1 MSRQPR
7 TIEDILPLS
16 PLQEGLLFHSVYDRS
31 GNDVYTAQSVFELA
45 EPLETGAL
53 RAAVGGLLRRHAAL
67 RACFRER
74 KSGDWAQLVLRDV
87 EPVWQETDLSG
98 LPEAERIAEADRI
111 VAEDRIRRFDLSRPP
126 LMRCTLLRLGGGTYR
141 FLLTSHHLLFD
152 GWSQPVLA
160 RELFALYESRG
171 ATDEL
176 PPVRPYRD
184 YLSWLARQDRDEAVR
199 AWSEA
204 LDGIT
209 DATLVAPGADRD
221 PVVPEE
227 VRLELTE
234 ADTTALL
241 NWARENG
248 LTLSTVVQGAWALV
262 LNAMTGRDDVVTGV
276 TVNGRPPEVA
286 GVESMVGL
294 FINTVPLRHRI
305 RYDESLTAMLRRL
318 QSEQSLLLA
327 HQHIG
332 LAEIQRQ
339 AGVGELFDTLC
350 VFQNYPSSGAG
361 RRTSTGSLHV
371 KRVDNRDATHYPLAL
386 ITAPGDRL
394 GFRLDHR
401 PDTFDRAGAEAVLDR
416 LAKVLDALIRD
427 PERSVSDLDVLSG
440 EESRRVVVEWNATGA
455 VVPSVSLADLFVE
468 QVGRTPDAVALV
480 FEGVSLSYAELD
492 ARACGVAE
500 LLVARGVGVGD
511 RVGVMVPRSV
521 ELVVAL
527 LAVHKVGGA
536 YVPVDVDYP
545 VERVR
550 YVVGDAAPALLLTVS
565 GVSVDVPGVPVV
577 CVEGVGAGSAGG
589 FVPRALPGGAA
600 YVMYTSG
607 STGRPKGVVVPHQGI
622 VNRLLWLQSQDPLAA
637 GDRLLQKTPAGFDV
651 SVPEFF
657 WPLITGATLVVAR
670 PEGHRDPAYL
680 ADVIRQEKITSV
692 HFVPSMLGAFLSEPA
707 AAECTS
713 LTRVFCSGEAF
724 PAELRDRFT
733 GVLDARL
740 HNLYG
745 PTEASIEVTHFEC
758 TGGAGG
764 GVSVPMGRPV
774 WNTSVFVLDGGLR
787 PVAPGVV
794 GELYLAGVQ
803 LAHGYWGRAGLSAER
818 FVACP
823 FGVAGARMYR
833 TGDLV
838 RWTVSGDLVF
848 VGRVDDQV
856 KIRGQRVELGEVQ
869 AVVAA
874 APGVGQ
880 CVVVAREEGVGD
892 WRLVAYVVAV
902 AGGVVD
908 GGVVREWVA
917 GKLPEGMV
925 PSAVVVLDG
934 LPVTVNGKLDRG
946 ALPAPE
952 YRVGAGRLPR
962 GPREEI
968 LCGLFAEVLGVPRV
982 GVDDSFFDLGGHS
995 LLVTRLVSRV
1005 RTVFDAELAIRQ
1017 VFENTTVAQL
1027 AAVLDSTAAAR
1038 TRVTRPETS
1047 PDRLPLSLAQERLWF
1062 LHRFEGPAAT
1072 YNLPLVLDLS
1082 GHLDRAA
1089 LRAAL
1094 ADVVARH
1101 APLRTVFA
1109 EDSESA
1115 HQIIRDDVTPEFTAV
1130 RVDAERLDEELARA
1144 ARHPFD
1150 LTTEAPCRTWLFELP
1165 DDRYV
1170 LLFLVHHIAA
1180 DGWSVRVLS
1189 DDLATAYTARCSG
1202 AAPQW
1207 AELPLSYADYAV
1219 WQREVLGSGDDA
1231 DSLLG
1236 GQLAFWREALAG
1248 LPEEL
1253 VLPVDRPRPAVA
1265 SYRGE
1270 RLEFEVPVELHAR
1283 VVEVALQHRVS
1294 VFMVVQAALAV
1305 LLSRLGAGTDVPI
1318 GTPVAGRTDEAV
1330 ERLVGCFVN
1339 TLVLRND
1346 LSGEPTF
1353 AELLERVRETDL
1365 AAYAHQD
1372 LPFERLV
1379 EELNPERS
1387 LARHPLFQIMLASA
1401 EGGTRDLDGLPGLT
1415 ARPRQVGTSTA
1426 QFDLYLTIKE
1436 RRAARDAGAQ
1446 GIGCSLEFG
1455 TDLYDLG
1462 TARSMADRLLR
1473 ILDAATEAPG
1483 TAIADFDVLEPDE
1496 RERVL
1501 SHWNDTATT
1510 LPAAPTTGSPSEL
1523 IAQRAAHTPD
1533 APAVEYEGRT
1543 LTYRELD
1550 TAANRLAH
1558 HLIAHG
1564 CGPER
1569 YVALALPRTEQLI
1582 VAMLAVLKAGAAYL
1596 PVDPDFPADR
1606 IAMMVAEASPALL
1619 LTTSEAAGA
1628 LPEDC
1633 SDRVV
1638 RLDAEETRSAIGA
1651 RPDHAPTDADR
1662 TAPSHP
1668 AHPAYVIYTSGST
1681 GRPKGVVVPRG
1692 GLLNFLRDMSH
1703 RVVMAAGDRLLA
1715 VTTVGFDIAALEIF
1729 GPLLNGATTVLAG
1742 ADTARDPAA
1751 LRALLAD
1758 RNITVMQATPS
1769 LWHAITGDGGAAGL
1783 RGVRVLTGGEPLPA
1797 DLARTLRRNASS
1809 VLNLYGP
1816 TETTV
1821 WSAAADIGERSEAAP
1836 DIGTPIANTRT
1847 YVLDRALRPVP
1858 PGVPGELYIAGAG
1871 VVRGYLARHDL
1882 TAERFVA
1889 DPYGALH
1896 GATGSRM
1903 YRTGDLARWTADGR
1917 LHFVGR
1923 ADDQVKLRGF
1933 RIELGEIETAVGSH
1947 PDVRRAAAAVREDRP
1962 GDKRLVVYVV
1972 PADGRLPQPAR
1983 LREHAAAALPDYMVP
1998 SAFVTLEALPLT
2010 PNGKLDRKAL
2020 PAPARDG
2027 GTDGEGR
2034 EPRSPREEILCALFA
2049 EVLGVPRVTI
2059 DDDLFDLGGHSLL
2072 ATRLISRIRATLGAE
2087 LPLRAL
2093 FEAPTVARLAP
2104 RLDGADRARQAV
2116 TAGPRPDRLPLSYA
2130 QERLWFLNRY
2140 EGPSATYN
2148 MPLALRLTGRLD
2160 EQALRAALAD
2170 LVTRH
2175 EPLRTVF
2182 AEDDHGPYQ
2191 IVRDAAPLV
2200 PETVSVLPDELD
2212 ERLAEAAGYGFDLAA
2227 EPPVRAWL
2235 LRLPEPADGTDPEQV
2250 LLLLVHHIA
2259 ADGWS
2264 LPVLSRDLNAAY
2276 TARRAGRQPDWRP
2289 LPVGYADYALWQ
2301 RRVIG
2306 DGAAAG
2312 TTGAA
2317 DPADTPVTRQ
2327 LDHWRTALEG
2337 LPEEIPLPADRS
2349 RPAVPTHR
2357 GDRVGFAVP
2366 PALHAELARLAR
2378 ENHCSLFMVVQAAVA
2393 TLLSRLGG
2401 GTDIPLGSPVAGR
2414 ADEAVEDLVGCF
2426 VNTLVL
2432 RTDLSG
2438 DPTFPQLLERVRETD
2453 LAAYAHQDVPF
2464 ERLVEELN
2472 PERSAARQPLFQV
2485 LLVVDNAVRDGAV
2498 HPLPG
2503 VTAAVQ
2509 RVSTGVARFDLLLS
2523 FSERRDQNGAP
2534 AGMDAAL
2541 EFSTDLFDRVTADEM
2556 TGRLLRLMD
2565 AVTTGRDQSVH
2576 AIDVLGP
2583 QERELVLTRWNDTA
2597 REVPAV
2603 TLPGLFERQAART
2616 PDAPAVVGAG
2626 TTLTYRELNTR
2637 ANRLA
2642 RHLISR
2648 GAGPERCVALA
2659 MPRSERWIVALLAT
2673 LKTGAAWLPVDPGLP
2688 AERREFMLADSR
2700 PVLVLGA
2707 DEPEPA
2713 DGPGPSPLPSD
2724 GDVTD
2729 AERSTPLRPCHP
2741 AYIMYT
2747 SGSTGRPKAVVMPA
2761 EALVNLLDWHSATL
2775 PGGEGTVTAQFTA
2788 ISFDVSAQEIL
2799 STLMYGKTLALC
2811 PEDVRRDPDALAAWL
2826 DRHRVAELY
2835 APNLVVDAVCRA
2847 ADEQGLALPALHHI
2861 AQAGEA
2867 LTPGGAIQRF
2877 HARRP
2882 GHRLH
2887 NHYGPTET
2895 HVVTA
2900 HTLPDDPAAWPGSAP
2915 IGRPVGNTRA
2925 YVLDSRLRP
2934 VPVGTAGE
2942 LHIAGTGLARGYWD
2956 RPSLTAERFVAC
2968 PFGRPG
2974 ERMYRTG
2981 DLARWNRDGELE
2993 YLGRA
2998 DEQVKIR
3005 GFRVE
3010 PGEVEARLGDHP
3022 DVARAAVVV
3031 REDTPGDKR
3040 LVAYVVPVD
3049 GAVPDP
3055 EALRAHTADT
3065 LPEYMVPSAVL
3076 ALAALPLTPNGKLDR
3091 RALPVPRYGPDSGG
3105 RAPRSPREE
3114 LLCGLFA
3121 EVLGTAEVSIDDDF
3135 FALGGH
3141 SLLVTRLVNRVRATL
3156 SAEIS
3161 VRQVFESP
3169 TVAALGT
3176 ALDGAERGRTP
3187 VTAATPR
3194 PARLPLS
3201 FAQQRLWFLERLQ
3214 GPSPTYTMPAAVRI
3228 SGRID
3233 TGALRQA
3240 LADTVARHEALRTL
3254 YAEDAEGPHQVVLD
3268 PGTEPELHTVATTG
3282 DELDRRVAE
3291 AARRPFDIR
3300 SGLPVRWHLFTLA
3313 EDDHVLLMLMHHI
3326 AGDGWSMPLVGRDI
3340 GAAYAARCAGERP
3353 DLPPLPVQYADYAL
3367 WQRALLGEEGDPD
3380 SVRARQL
3387 DHWRETLSGS
3397 PQELTLPI
3405 DRPRPAN
3412 ASHQGDLVGFE
3423 IPAGLYARL
3432 RLLAQE
3438 TRSSLFMVLQAGL
3451 AALLTRLG
3459 AGTDIPLGAPAAGRT
3474 DDAVGEVVGVFVTT
3488 LVLRTDTSGDPTFAE
3503 LIERVRRTDLA
3514 AYAHQDIPFERLV
3527 EVLAPERSLSRN
3539 PLFQVALAL
3548 NNTARTGVSEAL
3560 TLSGTDIAPY
3570 EVSTATAKVD
3580 LAFALHERPGAHQ
3593 DGLHGVLE
3601 YSTDLFDRD
3610 TVAELAERFVR
3621 LLESAS
3627 ADPGRR
3633 IGEAEVLDAGERHRV
3648 LERWSTTGDA
3658 LPPRTLRAMFEERA
3672 ARTPEHIAVESGG
3685 QRLSYAE
3692 LNARANR
3699 LARLLA
3705 AAGAGP
3711 EGLVAL
3717 VLPRGETWVVAMLA
3731 VVKAGAAWVPVDPA
3745 YPADRIAYMI
3755 DDAAPVLVLADSGT
3769 RAVAESALGAAATE
3783 RLVDL
3788 DAPTVRERIAA
3799 SADTDPAEGD
3809 RSVGVARA
3817 DNTAYVIYTSGS
3829 TGRPKGVAV
3838 SHRGLN
3844 SLLTSHI
3851 ENLAMDTSSRVL
3863 QLMSLSFDAAVADV
3877 TQALVSGATLVL
3889 GPADVRLTG
3898 DELADLLTGR
3908 AATHVL
3914 LPPPLL
3920 ATVPEERATTLR
3932 TVMTGGDAFGPEL
3945 ARRWTRGGR
3954 RVIDAYGPTEATVT
3968 ATMSAPLAEGEAP
3981 HIGRPVAGTRVYVL
3995 DEGLRPVPPGVG
4007 GELYIAGAGLARGY
4021 VRRAALTAERFVAC
4035 PFGGPGARM
4044 YRTGDLVRWRRDG
4057 TLEFLGRAD
4066 DQVKIRGVRVEPG
4079 EIRAAVADLPG
4090 VARAEVV
4097 VREDTPGDQRLV
4109 AYVVPADGASPTP
4122 AALRA
4127 GLALTLPGHLLP
4139 SAFVLLD
4146 AVPLTPN
4153 GKLDRTALPVP
4164 EHTAEGPRREPRTP
4178 REEIL
4183 CALFAEVLGVRQV
4196 SVDDSF
4202 FDLGGHSLLATRL
4215 AGRIR
4220 TVLRTEVAV
4229 RTLFDSPTVAGL
4241 AAALDGAA
4249 GTRAPLTA
4257 GPRPDR
4263 TPLSY
4268 GQQRLWFLNRF
4279 EGPGAGYN
4287 MPLSLRLSGP
4297 LDRAALADALH
4308 SVVVRHEPLRTAFGE
4323 DDQGAYQRVL
4333 DADEADIRLAVL
4345 HVTEEELDDRLAV
4358 EARHPFDL
4366 STELPLRATLFALA
4380 EDEHV
4385 LLLLMHHIAADGW
4398 SIPLLARDLTRAYTA
4413 RLKGEEPDTP
4423 GLPVTYTDYTRWQRE
4438 LLGSQDDPDS
4448 EIGAQLA
4455 YWTRELR
4462 GLPEELAL
4470 PTDRPRPA
4478 SPSYRG
4484 DRFEITVPDALHA
4497 RLREVA
4503 QAHDASVF
4511 IVLQAALATLLYRI
4525 GGGSDIPVGS
4535 PIAGRTDEALDDL
4548 VGFFVNTLVLRTDVS
4563 GGPTFA
4569 ELVER
4574 VRETVLSA
4582 YAHQDV
4588 PFERLVDALS
4598 PERTLARHPLFQ
4610 VVLSLN
4616 NTDPVAPG
4624 GDAGSH
4630 GLRVTAH
4637 PVGTGTSGFDL
4648 LFGFGEVPARDG
4660 APGGMYCSVEYSTDL
4675 FDEGT
4680 VRAVAD
4686 RYLRLLDAVTSDP
4699 ELSVD
4704 LVDVLEPAE
4713 RELVLGT
4720 WNDTARELPRE
4731 TWPSLFEAQVRRTPH
4746 GTAVEYESTA
4756 VSYAELDA
4764 RANRLAHHL
4773 IDLGVGPE
4781 QFVAVALPRTDELV
4795 VALVALLKAGAA
4807 YLPIDP
4813 NYPAERIAYMLGE
4826 ARPALFVT
4834 TAPTAA
4840 TLPAGDAPRLLLD
4853 DPATRSA
4860 VAARPAHD
4868 PADTDRTAPL
4878 RLDGAAYTIYTSG
4891 STGRPKGVVVPHT
4904 GLASLAAAHA
4914 EKLALDDASRVLQL
4928 VSPNFDAA
4936 IGDFV
4941 MTLLTGAT
4949 MVLGPVSGLVGG
4961 DELADLIT
4969 RARVTHTAL
4978 PPTLLATLDPER
4990 APTLRGVLMGG
5001 ESFSAELAQRWSQAG
5016 VRVINVYGA
5025 TESTVLTTMSDP
5037 LRGDTVPDAGGPI
5050 PNDRLYVLDSALN
5063 PVPPGVTG
5071 EAYLAGEGVA
5081 RGYLN
5086 RPGLSAE
5093 RFVADPFGPA
5103 GARMYRTGDLVRW
5116 TSDGSVV
5123 FVGRADEQ
5131 VKIRGFRVELSEI
5144 EAVLAQ
5150 HTSVAQGMVT
5160 VREDRSGDRRLVAYL
5175 VGAAGEVDPGEI
5187 RAHLTR
5193 SLPDYMIPAALIG
5206 IEEFPLTPN
5215 GKLDRT
5221 ALPAPDFGT
5230 GSPGGAEPGNERE
5243 RLLCE
5248 LIADVLGLEE
5258 IGADQEF
5265 FALGGDSIMSIQLAS
5280 RARRRGLV
5288 ISAKDVFEHKTAA
5301 ALARVATETD
5311 GASVEEEGAGI
5322 GPLPLTPIMHWF
5334 AELGGPVDE
5343 LHQWRV
5349 LQAPDG
5355 CDQDRLT
5362 ATVQALLDHHDA
5374 LRLRLTVDPGGPRE
5388 GEGAGDGWRLEVSG
5402 PGTVPAG
5409 PMVRRVD
5416 CAGMDEDACLKLMVE
5431 HAHAARERLSLEA
5444 GTLVQAVWFDRGA
5457 EEAGRIFLSVHHIA
5471 VDGVSWRILLPD
5483 IEEAWQ
5489 AVAAGQPPALQPV
5502 GTSLRGW
5509 ALRLADWAQ
5518 HPARETELAHW
5529 QEVLSH
5535 DEPLI
5540 GKRPLDPER
5549 DVNERGATLARS
5561 LSPDLTQ
5568 AVLTTVPET
5577 FRTGVDEV
5585 LLTALAMAVAELR
5598 GDGTT
5603 GVLVDL
5609 EGHGRE
5615 EETLPG
5621 TELSRTVG
5629 WFTNMYPVRLDTGVY
5644 DHAEA
5649 LAAGP
5654 AAGQV
5659 LKRIKEQLRAV
5670 PENGIGYGALRHLN
5684 PRTARGLAGRPG
5696 AQIGFN
5702 YLGRFTETET
5712 TEGSTDWSVLADLSG
5727 VGGQAPGMRLP
5738 HAVDLAAVTRDGANG
5753 PELTAHWLYAKH
5765 VLSQEEVRRLA
5776 DAWFRALEALVEHA
5790 RRPATGGYTP
5800 SDMPLVELSQ
5810 SEIDLLEG
5818 DWRMSE

>member
-1 MSRQPR
+1 M
-7 TIEDILPLS
+7 
-16 PLQEGLLFHSVYDRS
+16 YDRS

-45 EPLETGAL
+45 DPLDTDAL

-74 KSGDWAQLVLRDV
+74 KSGEWAQLVLRDV
-87 EPVWQETDLSG
+87 EPVWQEIDLSD
-98 LPEAERIAEADRI
+98 LPEAERVAEADRI
-111 VAEDRIRRFDLSRPP
+111 VAEDRIRRFDLAKPP
-126 LMRCTLLRLGGGTYR
+126 LMRCTLLRLGGGIYR

-171 ATDEL
+171 AVDEL

-184 YLSWLARQDRDEAVR
+184 YLAWLARQDRDEAVR

-204 LDGIT
+204 LDGID

-227 VRLELTE
+227 VRLELSE
-234 ADTTALL
+234 ADTTTLL
-241 NWARENG
+241 NWARESG

-305 RYDESLTAMLRRL
+305 RYDESLAAMLRRL
-318 QSEQSLLLA
+318 QGEQALLLA

-332 LAEIQRQ
+332 LSEIQRQ
-339 AGVGELFDTLC
+339 AGAGELFDTLC

-361 RRTSTGSLHV
+361 RRRSTGSLHV
-371 KRVDNRDATHYPLAL
+371 NRVDNRDATHYPLAL

-394 GFRLDHR
+394 GFRLDYR
-401 PDTFDRAGAEAVLDR
+401 PDTVDRAGAEAVLDR

-427 PERSVSDLDVLSG
+427 PDGRVSDLDVLSG
-440 EESRRVVVEWNATGA
+440 EELRRVVVEWNATES
-455 VVPSVSLADLFVE
+455 VVPSASLADLFVE

-480 FEGVSLSYAELD
+480 SGDESLTYAELD

-500 LLVARGVGVGD
+500 LLAARGVETGD

-521 ELVVAL
+521 ELMVAL
-527 LAVHKVGGA
+527 LAVHKAGAA

-545 VERVR
+545 VDRVR
-550 YVVGDAAPALLLTVS
+550 YVLDDAAPSLVLTVS

-577 CVEGVGAGSAGG
+577 CVDEVGPGKSGG
-589 FVPRALPGGAA
+589 FAPRALPESPA

-622 VNRLLWLQSQDPLAA
+622 VNRLLWLQSQEPLTAD
-637 GDRLLQKTPAGFDV
+637 DRLLQKTPAGFDV

-657 WPLITGATLVVAR
+657 WPLITGATLVLAR
-670 PEGHRDPAYL
+670 PDGHRDPAYL
-680 ADVIRQEKITSV
+680 AEVIRQEKITSV
-692 HFVPSMLGAFLSEPA
+692 HFVPSMLGAFLSEPT

-713 LTRVFCSGEAF
+713 LARVFCSGEAF

-733 GVLDARL
+733 AVLDARL

-758 TGGAGG
+758 TGGTGG
-764 GVSVPMGRPV
+764 DVSVPMGRPV

-803 LAHGYWGRAGLSAER
+803 LAYGYWGRAGLSAER

-823 FGVAGARMYR
+823 FGSSGSRMYR

-838 RWTVSGDLVF
+838 RWTASGDLVF

-874 APGVGQ
+874 VPGVGQ
-880 CVVVAREEGVGD
+880 SVVVAREEGVGD
-892 WRLVAYVVAV
+892 WRLVAYVVSSPDV
-902 AGGVVD
+902 VVD
-908 GGVVREWVA
+908 AGVVREWVA
-917 GKLPEGMV
+917 ERLPEGMV
-925 PSAVVVLDG
+925 PSAVVVLDA
-934 LPVTVNGKLDRG
+934 LPVTVNGKLDRR

-952 YRVGAGRLPR
+952 YQVGAGRLPR

-1005 RTVFDAELAIRQ
+1005 RTVFDAELPIRQ
-1017 VFENTTVAQL
+1017 VFENSTVAQL
-1027 AAVLDSTAAAR
+1027 AALLDSAASAR
-1038 TRVTRPETS
+1038 TKVTRPQTS

-1072 YNLPLVLDLS
+1072 YNLPLVLELS
-1082 GHLDRAA
+1082 GRLDQEA

-1101 APLRTVFA
+1101 APLRTLFA
-1109 EDSESA
+1109 EDAEGA
-1115 HQIIRDDVTPEFTAV
+1115 HQIVRDDIAPEFTTL
-1130 RVDAERLDEELARA
+1130 RVDADRLDEELARA

-1150 LTTEAPCRTWLFELP
+1150 LTAETPSRTWLFDLG

-1180 DGWSVRVLS
+1180 DGWSVRVLGA
-1189 DDLATAYTARCSG
+1189 DLATAYTARCSA

-1219 WQREVLGSGDDA
+1219 WQRDVLGSGDDP

-1236 GQLAFWREALAG
+1236 GQLAYWRAALAG

-1253 VLPVDRPRPAVA
+1253 ALPVDRPRPAVA
-1265 SYRGE
+1265 SYEGE
-1270 RLEFEVPVELHAR
+1270 RLEFEVPAELHAR

-1401 EGGTRDLDGLPGLT
+1401 EGRARDLNGLPGLT
-1415 ARPRQVGTSTA
+1415 SRPRQVGTSTA
-1426 QFDLYLTIKE
+1426 QFDLYLTIQE
-1436 RRAARDAGAQ
+1436 RRAHADASAE

-1455 TDLYDLG
+1455 TDLYDRA
-1462 TARSMADRLLR
+1462 TAQSLADRLVRL
-1473 ILDAATEAPG
+1473 LGAATEAPE
-1483 TAIADFDVLEPDE
+1483 TAIADLDLLDPAERDQVLAA
-1496 RERVL
+1496 
-1501 SHWNDTATT
+1501 WNDTATA
-1510 LPAAPTTGSPSEL
+1510 LPAAARAVASPSEL
-1523 IAQRAAHTPD
+1523 FAEQAARTPD
-1533 APAVEYEGRT
+1533 AAAVEYEGRT

-1558 HLIAHG
+1558 HLIERG

-1569 YVALALPRTEQLI
+1569 YVALALPRTEQLL
-1582 VAMLAVLKAGAAYL
+1582 VAMLAVLKTGAAYL

-1606 IAMMVAEASPALL
+1606 IAMMVEEAAPALL
-1619 LTTSEAAGA
+1619 LTTTEAADA
-1628 LPEDC
+1628 LPQGYA
-1633 SDRVV
+1633 DRVV
-1638 RLDAEETRSAIGA
+1638 RLDAEATRTAVAA

-1662 TAPSHP
+1662 TAPAHP
-1668 AHPAYVIYTSGST
+1668 DHPAYAIYTSGST

-1692 GLLNFLRDMSH
+1692 GLLNFLRDMGD
-1703 RVVMAAGDRLLA
+1703 RVALVPGDRLLA

-1729 GPLLNGATTVLAG
+1729 GPLLNGATVVLAG
-1742 ADTARDPAA
+1742 SETARDAVA
-1751 LRALLAD
+1751 LRALLGGGD
-1758 RNITVMQATPS
+1758 ITVMQATPS
-1769 LWHAITGDGGAAGL
+1769 LWHAITSDGGGAEL

-1797 DLARTLRRNASS
+1797 DLARTLHRHADS
-1809 VLNLYGP
+1809 VVNLYGP

-1821 WSAAADIGERSEAAP
+1821 WSAAAHVDERVASSP

-1882 TAERFVA
+1882 TSERFVA

-1896 GATGSRM
+1896 GDTGSRM
-1903 YRTGDLARWTADGR
+1903 YRTGDLARWSADGR
-1917 LHFVGR
+1917 LRFVGR

-1972 PADGRLPQPAR
+1972 PADGRVPVAAR
-1983 LREHAAAALPDYMVP
+1983 LREHAAASLPDYMVP

-2020 PAPARDG
+2020 PAPARGADG
-2027 GTDGEGR
+2027 TGAAGR
-2034 EPRSPREEILCALFA
+2034 APRSPREEILCALFA
-2049 EVLGVPRVTI
+2049 EVLGLPDITI

-2072 ATRLISRIRATLGAE
+2072 ATRLISRIRATLGVE

-2104 RLDGADRARQAV
+2104 RLDDADRARQAV
-2116 TAGPRPDRLPLSYA
+2116 TAAPRPARLPLSYA

-2160 EQALRAALAD
+2160 EEALRAALTD
-2170 LVTRH
+2170 LVERH

-2191 IVRDAAPLV
+2191 IVRDTVPLV
-2200 PETVSVLPDELD
+2200 PETVSVLPGELD
-2212 ERLAEAAGYGFDLAA
+2212 ERLAEAARYGFDLAA
-2227 EPPVRAWL
+2227 ELPARAWL
-2235 LRLPEPADGTDPEQV
+2235 LRLPEPADPADREQV

-2276 TARRAGRQPDWRP
+2276 TARCAGRKPDWQP

-2306 DGAAAG
+2306 DGGADGAGDDAG
-2312 TTGAA
+2312 TTGAI
-2317 DPADTPVTRQ
+2317 DPADTLIGRQ
-2327 LDHWRTALEG
+2327 LDHWRTALDG
-2337 LPEEIPLPADRS
+2337 LPEEISLPADRP

-2357 GDRVGFAVP
+2357 GDRIDFTVP
-2366 PALHAELARLAR
+2366 AALHGELARLAR

-2393 TLLSRLGG
+2393 TLLSRLGA

-2438 DPTFPQLLERVRETD
+2438 DPTFGQLLERVRETD
-2453 LAAYAHQDVPF
+2453 LAAYANQDVPF

-2485 LLVVDNAVRDGAV
+2485 LLVLNNAVRDGAV
-2498 HPLPG
+2498 QPLPG
-2503 VTAAVQ
+2503 VTAGVQ
-2509 RVSTGVARFDLLLS
+2509 QVSTGVARFDLLVS
-2523 FSERRDQNGAP
+2523 FSERRGQDGAP

-2541 EFSTDLFDRVTADEM
+2541 EFSTDLFDRATADEL

-2565 AVTTGRDQSVH
+2565 AVSTAPDQTVG

-2583 QERELVLTRWNDTA
+2583 EERALVVERWNDTA
-2597 REVPAV
+2597 REVPAT
-2603 TLPGLFERQAART
+2603 TLPALFERQAART
-2616 PDAPAVVGAG
+2616 PETRAVVGSDA
-2626 TTLTYRELNTR
+2626 TLTYRELNAR

-2642 RHLISR
+2642 RHLIGR
-2648 GAGPERCVALA
+2648 GAGPETRVALA
-2659 MPRSERWIVALLAT
+2659 MPRSERWVVALLAV
-2673 LKTGAAWLPVDPGLP
+2673 LKSGAAWLPIAPELP
-2688 AERREFMLADSR
+2688 LERAEFMLADSR
-2700 PVLVLGA
+2700 PVLVLRG
-2707 DEPEPA
+2707 DEPELADDFGRAPRPA
-2713 DGPGPSPLPSD
+2713 DD
-2724 GDVTD
+2724 DVTD
-2729 AERSTPLRPCHP
+2729 AERSAPLLPDHP

-2747 SGSTGRPKAVVMPA
+2747 SGSTGRPKAVVMPSGA
-2761 EALVNLLDWHSATL
+2761 MVNLLDWHSSTL
-2775 PGGEGTVTAQFTA
+2775 PGEGGTVTAQFTA

-2799 STLMYGKTLALC
+2799 STLLYGKTLALC

-2826 DRHRVAELY
+2826 DEYRVAELY

-2847 ADEQGLALPALHHI
+2847 ADEQGLELSALRHI

-2867 LTPGGAIQRF
+2867 LTPGGAIQHF

-2900 HTLPDDPAAWPGSAP
+2900 HTLADDPARWPGSAP

-2925 YVLDSRLRP
+2925 YVLDSGLRP
-2934 VPVGTAGE
+2934 VPVGTPGE
-2942 LHIAGTGLARGYWD
+2942 LHIAGAGLARGYWD
-2956 RPSLTAERFVAC
+2956 RQDLTAERFVAC
-2968 PFGRPG
+2968 PFGNPG

-2981 DLARWNRDGELE
+2981 DLARWNREGELE
-2993 YLGRA
+2993 YLGRV
-2998 DEQVKIR
+2998 DDQVKIR
-3005 GFRVE
+3005 GFRIE
-3010 PGEVEARLGDHP
+3010 PGEVEACLGGHP

-3040 LVAYVVPVD
+3040 IVAYVVPVD
-3049 GAVPDP
+3049 GAALDT
-3055 EALRAHTADT
+3055 EALRTHTAGT

-3076 ALAALPLTPNGKLDR
+3076 VLPALPLTTNGKLDR
-3091 RALPVPRYGPDSGG
+3091 RALPVPQYGTDHGG

-3121 EVLGTAEVSIDDDF
+3121 EVLGVAEVSIDDDF

-3141 SLLVTRLVNRVRATL
+3141 SLLVTRLVNRIRATL
-3156 SAEIS
+3156 SAELS

-3169 TVAALGT
+3169 TVAALST

-3187 VTAATPR
+3187 VTAVTPR
-3194 PARLPLS
+3194 PDRLPLS

-3228 SGRID
+3228 TGRID
-3233 TGALRQA
+3233 IDALRQA
-3240 LADTVARHEALRTL
+3240 LADTVARHEALRTV

-3268 PGTEPELHTVATTG
+3268 PGTAPELHTVATTEE
-3282 DELDRRVAE
+3282 ELAERVAD

-3300 SGLPVRWHLFTLA
+3300 TELPVRWHLFSLA
-3313 EDDHVLLMLMHHI
+3313 EDEHVLLMLMHHI
-3326 AGDGWSMPLVGRDI
+3326 AGDGWSMPLIGRDI

-3353 DLPPLPVQYADYAL
+3353 GRPPLPVQYADYAL
-3367 WQRALLGEEGDPD
+3367 WERAVLGDEGDAD
-3380 SVRARQL
+3380 SVQARQL
-3387 DHWRETLSGS
+3387 DHWRKTLSGS
-3397 PQELTLPI
+3397 PQELVLPT
-3405 DRPRPAN
+3405 DRARPAT

-3423 IPAGLYARL
+3423 IPAELYGRL

-3459 AGTDIPLGAPAAGRT
+3459 AGTDIPLGAPAAGRG

-3503 LIERVRRTDLA
+3503 LIERVRGTDLA
-3514 AYAHQDIPFERLV
+3514 AYAHQDVPFERLV

-3548 NNTARTGVSEAL
+3548 NNTARSGVSEAL
-3560 TLSGTDIAPY
+3560 TLTGTDIAPY

-3580 LAFALHERPGAHQ
+3580 LAFALHERPEAHQ

-3601 YSTDLFDRD
+3601 YSTDLFDRE
-3610 TVAELAERFVR
+3610 TVADLAERFVR
-3621 LLESAS
+3621 LLDSAS
-3627 ADPGRR
+3627 AEPGRR
-3633 IGEAEVLDAGERHRV
+3633 IGEADVLDAGERRRV
-3648 LERWSTTGDA
+3648 LESWSATGDA
-3658 LPPRTLRAMFEERA
+3658 LPPRTLRAMVEEQV
-3672 ARTPEHIAVESGG
+3672 ARTPEHIAVESGER
-3685 QRLSYAE
+3685 RLSYAE

-3699 LARLLA
+3699 LARVLA
-3705 AAGAGP
+3705 AEGAGP
-3711 EGLVAL
+3711 ESLVAL
-3717 VLPRGETWVVAMLA
+3717 VLPRGESWMVAMLA
-3731 VVKAGAAWVPVDPA
+3731 AVKAGAAWVPVDPN

-3755 DDAAPVLVLADSGT
+3755 DDAAPVLVLADADT
-3769 RAVAESALGAAATE
+3769 RGAAAEALGAAGTE

-3788 DAPTVRERIAA
+3788 DAPAVRARLAA
-3799 SADTDPAEGD
+3799 ARDTDPEEGGD
-3809 RSVGVARA
+3809 VAA
-3817 DNTAYVIYTSGS
+3817 ACPDNTAYVIYTSGS

-3838 SHRGLN
+3838 THRGLN

-3889 GPADVRLTG
+3889 GPADARLTG
-3898 DELADLLTGR
+3898 DELADLMTER
-3908 AATHVL
+3908 AATHIL

-3920 ATVPEERATTLR
+3920 ATVPEERVTTLR
-3932 TVMTGGDAFGPEL
+3932 AVMTGGDAFGPEL

-3954 RVIDAYGPTEATVT
+3954 RIIDAYGPTEATVT
-3968 ATMSAPLAEGEAP
+3968 ATMSAPLAEGETP

-3995 DEGLRPVPPGVG
+3995 DEGLNPVPPGVG
-4007 GELYIAGAGLARGY
+4007 GELYISGAGLARGY

-4035 PFGGPGARM
+4035 PFGGPGERM

-4097 VREDTPGDQRLV
+4097 VREDRPGDRSLV

-4122 AALRA
+4122 SALRA
-4127 GLALTLPGHLLP
+4127 DLALTLPDHLLP

-4146 AVPLTPN
+4146 AMPLTPN
-4153 GKLDRTALPVP
+4153 GKLDRAALPAP
-4164 EHTAEGPRREPRTP
+4164 ERTAEGPRREPRSP

-4183 CALFAEVLGVRQV
+4183 CGLFAEVLGVEQV
-4196 SVDDSF
+4196 FIDDSF

-4215 AGRIR
+4215 ASRIR
-4220 TVLRTEVAV
+4220 TVLRTEVGI
-4229 RTLFDSPTVAGL
+4229 RTLFDAPTVAGL
-4241 AAALDGAA
+4241 AAALDGGPGGRAA
-4249 GTRAPLTA
+4249 LTA

-4263 TPLSY
+4263 VPLSY

-4279 EGPGAGYN
+4279 EGPSAGYN

-4297 LDRAALADALH
+4297 LDRAALAAALR
-4308 SVVVRHEPLRTAFGE
+4308 SVVARHAPLRTAFGE
-4323 DDQGAYQRVL
+4323 DDEGAFQRVL
-4333 DADEADIRLAVL
+4333 TPEEADIGLVVL
-4345 HVTEEELDDRLAV
+4345 PVTAEELDDRLAA

-4366 STELPLRATLFALA
+4366 STELPLRARLFALSD
-4380 EDEHV
+4380 DEHV

-4413 RLKGEEPDTP
+4413 RLEGEEPTSAE
-4423 GLPVTYTDYTRWQRE
+4423 LPVTYTDYTLWQRE

-4448 EIGAQLA
+4448 EIGSQLA
-4455 YWTRELR
+4455 YWTKTLS

-4484 DRFEITVPDALHA
+4484 DRFDITVPDALHA

-4511 IVLQAALATLLYRI
+4511 IVLQAALATLLYRV

-4535 PIAGRTDEALDDL
+4535 PVAGRTDEALDDL

-4569 ELVER
+4569 ELIGR
-4574 VRETVLSA
+4574 VRETVLDA

-4616 NTDPVAPG
+4616 NTDPVPPG
-4624 GDAGSH
+4624 TEAGSH
-4630 GLRVTAH
+4630 GLSVTPH

-4660 APGGMYCSVEYSTDL
+4660 ADGGMYCSVEYSTDL
-4675 FDEGT
+4675 FDEST
-4680 VRAVAD
+4680 VRGIAD
-4686 RYLRLLDAVTSDP
+4686 RYLRLLDAVTRDP
-4699 ELSVD
+4699 GLSVD
-4704 LVDVLEPAE
+4704 RVDVLEPAE

-4731 TWPSLFEAQVRRTPH
+4731 TWPSLFEAQAARTPH
-4746 GTAVEYESTA
+4746 GIAVECQGTA
-4756 VSYAELDA
+4756 VSYAELNA

-4795 VALVALLKAGAA
+4795 VALVALLKAGAG

-4813 NYPAERIAYMLGE
+4813 NYPADRIAYMLGQ
-4826 ARPALFVT
+4826 ARPTLFVT
-4834 TAPTAA
+4834 TSETAA
-4840 TLPAGDAPRLLLD
+4840 TLPVGDAPRLLLD
-4853 DPATRSA
+4853 DPATRTA
-4860 VAARPAHD
+4860 VADRPAHD
-4868 PADTDRTAPL
+4868 PTDRDRVAPL
-4878 RLDGAAYTIYTSG
+4878 RLEGAAYTIYTSG

-4914 EKLALDDASRVLQL
+4914 EKLALDEASRVLQL

-4936 IGDFV
+4936 IGDYV

-4961 DELADLIT
+4961 DELADLVT
-4969 RARVTHTAL
+4969 RERVTHTAL

-4990 APTLRGVLMGG
+4990 APSLRGVLMGG

-5086 RPGLSAE
+5086 RPDLSAD
-5093 RFVADPFGPA
+5093 RFVADPFGLA

-5116 TSDGSVV
+5116 TSAGSVV

-5150 HTSVAQGMVT
+5150 HASVAQGMVT

-5175 VGAAGEVDPGEI
+5175 VGASGDVDTGEI
-5187 RAHLTR
+5187 RDHLTR

-5206 IEEFPLTPN
+5206 LDEFPLTPN
-5215 GKLDRT
+5215 GKLDRS
-5221 ALPAPDFGT
+5221 ALPAPDFGA
-5230 GSPGGAEPGNERE
+5230 GPLGGGEPGTERE

-5248 LIADVLGLEE
+5248 LIADVLGLEQV
-5258 IGADQEF
+5258 GVDQEF

-5311 GASVEEEGAGI
+5311 GGSVEEEGAGV
-5322 GPLPLTPIMHWF
+5322 GPVPLTPIVHWF

-5349 LQAPDG
+5349 LQAPAG
-5355 CDQDRLT
+5355 CDQERLV

-5374 LRLRLTVDPGGPRE
+5374 LRLRLTVDPGAPRE
-5388 GEGAGDGWRLEVSG
+5388 GTGAGDGWQLEVRA
-5402 PGTVPAG
+5402 PGAVPAD
-5409 PMVRRVD
+5409 PMVRRVE
-5416 CAGMDEDACLKLMVE
+5416 CAGLEEDAYLKLMVE
-5431 HAHAARERLSLEA
+5431 HAHAARERLSLQE
-5444 GTLVQAVWFDRGA
+5444 GSLVQAVWFDRGA
-5457 EEAGRIFLSVHHIA
+5457 DEPGRIFLSVHHIA

-5483 IEEAWQ
+5483 LEEVWQ
-5489 AVAAGQPPALQPV
+5489 AVVKGEQPALQPV

-5509 ALRLADWAQ
+5509 SLRLADWAQ

-5529 QEVLSH
+5529 QEVLAH

-5540 GKRPLDPER
+5540 GKRPMDPEQ
-5549 DVNERGATLARS
+5549 DVNERGATLART

-5585 LLTALAMAVAELR
+5585 LLTALAMAVADLR

-5615 EETLPG
+5615 EEILPG

-5629 WFTNMYPVRLDTGVY
+5629 WFTNMYPVRLDPGVY

-5670 PENGIGYGALRHLN
+5670 PDNGIGYGALRHLN
-5684 PRTARGLAGRPG
+5684 PRTARALAARPG

-5702 YLGRFTETET
+5702 YLGRFTESET
-5712 TEGSTDWSVLADLSG
+5712 TEAATDWSVLADLSG